1 MALESTLV
9 ETVASVGT
17 AIATI
22 ALVLLLW
29 RTLRQ
34 LEDTAKLSR
43 VQIQYRFRPW
53 IGPVGNIQKISD
65 SVNGKYQFD
74 ITIKNYGELPATGVK
89 AKFAQSTKIIHKDAI
104 EFKKNNLHDLGP
116 LMPNMEKHFWF
127 FIAKELIAQ
136 TEEKKEKLYTALY
149 FEYTSSFGKSGY
161 GMISEY
167 NPQSGIFVHHDMWVD
182 DPEV

>member
-1 MALESTLV
+1 MVEESILIQTI
-9 ETVASVGT
+9 ASVGT
-17 AIATI
+17 AFATI

-29 RTLRQ
+29 KTVRQ
-34 LEDTAKLSR
+34 MDATVKLSR
-43 VQIQYRFRPW
+43 IQTQYRFRPW
-53 IGPVGNIQKISD
+53 IGPVGSIQKISD

-136 TEEKKEKLYTALY
+136 TEKKKEKLYTALY